1 MKFFL
6 ALSGNRV
13 YHNVMPSNDVL
24 FGTDDYRLITRT
36 SKLTLQ
42 EQIAEIMK
50 VKIKSGEYAPGDKL
64 PSVREL
70 ADIFRVSRETAKLS
84 LGTLKKEGYIEILPS
99 RGGYVLELP
108 PEQSSS
114 IKTGTLGFVIDLGDA
129 PQPQITVES
138 IFENLLKHI
147 DSHVQ
152 KWGNHL
158 ITSYIVYG
166 EQSGKERFS
175 SLLDKVDGLFVTGL
189 INTDLLEEL
198 SSLSIPV
205 VSLLSNID
213 VEKIDE
219 VGVDGKKTYY
229 KATKRLVDTGH
240 KNIVYLDGPKEYY
253 RELER
258 IAGCMQAASED
269 PEGNAK
275 IIEYHTDWWS
285 PDSAHAGTIRLLSE
299 YSDIDAIMGVND
311 VFAIGI
317 LRACQEK
324 GFRVPEDISIV
335 GGKNTILSIS
345 STPQLSSIEYHFDE
359 IGRIAVETMMNR
371 IQIPEYHPV
380 KTEMVG
386 TLIER
391 ESTRKK

>member
-6 ALSGNRV
+6 ALSKNRV
-13 YHNVMPSNDVL
+13 YDYVMPSNDVL
-24 FGTDDYRLITRT
+24 FGIDDYRLITRT

-50 VKIKSGEYAPGDKL
+50 VKIKSGEYTPNDKL

-70 ADIFRVSRETAKLS
+70 AEIFKVSRETAKLS
-84 LGTLKKEGYIEILPS
+84 LGTLKKQGYIEILPS

-108 PEQSSS
+108 REETGSV
-114 IKTGTLGFVIDLGDA
+114 KTGTLGFVIDLGDA

-152 KWGNHL
+152 NWGNHL

-166 EQSGKERFS
+166 ETTGKERFS

-189 INTDLLEEL
+189 INADLLEEL
-198 SSLSIPV
+198 SSLPLPV
-205 VSLLSNID
+205 VSLLSNLD

-229 KATKRLVDTGH
+229 KATKHLVDTGH
-240 KNIVYLDGPKEYY
+240 KNIVYLDGPKVYY

-258 IAGCMQAASED
+258 IAGCMEAAGEAQ
-269 PEGNAK
+269 EGNAK

-285 PDSAHAGTIRLLSE
+285 PDAAHAATLQLLSE

-311 VFAIGI
+311 VFAVGI

-324 GFRVPEDISIV
+324 GLRVPEDISIV

-345 STPQLSSIEYHFDE
+345 STPQLSSIEYHFNE
-359 IGRIAVETMMNR
+359 IGRIAVETLMNR
-371 IQIPEYHPV
+371 IKMPDYHPV
-380 KTEMVG
+380 KIEMVG

-391 ESTRKK
+391 ESTRRK